1 MSKKIVGYAALVVLL
16 GLTGCATTVTPM
28 QAKNMTCDEL
38 AQAAEKYTSTESTLT
53 NAAAQQ
59 ATSMAGNSTVSAL
72 SGGLNS
78 DAKDQA
84 NYKVVTD
91 EWNSRCKTASK
102 STKKTKK

>member
-1 MSKKIVGYAALVVLL
+1 MSKKIVGYAALAILL

-28 QAKNMTCDEL
+28 QAKKMSCEEL
-38 AQAAEKYTSTESTLT
+38 AQAAEKYSSSESTLT

-59 ATSMAGNSTVSAL
+59 ATSMAGNSTISAL

-91 EWNSRCKTASK
+91 EWNSRCK